1 LFLNCYH
8 PWRSYTRSGGCSFD
22 VVLVRQLLLRRTVS
36 INCAFSTL
44 GDILSVVVCCRTVA
58 VADAVVDADA
68 ADAVAV
74 ADVVLAAV
82 AVAVAVAITAY

>member
-1 LFLNCYH
+1 LLLNCYH

-22 VVLVRQLLLRRTVS
+22 VVLVRQLLLRRTVD
-36 INCAFSTL
+36 CAFSTL